1 MPGGSCWVQRI
12 LVPIRVEYTAD
23 SQHDLSSDQTNF
35 FLQIRRE
42 KRLFAY
48 EGFWFHQKF
57 GEVSNSWWS
66 CFSEVSNFYECLR
79 RIVKFFRSYGE
90 KKQRTYSSLLNPSFD
105 FSTKSRSKPVFVL
118 CGEKKKKKR
127 VSESASAAFSSRL
140 KTQNIKSVSPM
151 WLLLH

>member
-1 MPGGSCWVQRI
+1 LRMKVSDFTRSSSRCRSHGVVVEMPLFHEFVF
-12 LVPIRVEYTAD
+12 VFVEK
-23 SQHDLSSDQTNF
+23 SSF
-35 FLQIRRE
+35 FDRMER
-42 KRLFAY
+42 
-48 EGFWFHQKF
+48 
-57 GEVSNSWWS
+57 
-66 CFSEVSNFYECLR
+66 
-79 RIVKFFRSYGE
+79 
-90 KKQRTYSSLLNPSFD
+90 KQRTYSSLLNPSFD

>member
-1 MPGGSCWVQRI
+1 
-12 LVPIRVEYTAD
+12 
-23 SQHDLSSDQTNF
+23 F
-35 FLQIRRE
+35 FDRMER
-42 KRLFAY
+42 
-48 EGFWFHQKF
+48 
-57 GEVSNSWWS
+57 
-66 CFSEVSNFYECLR
+66 
-79 RIVKFFRSYGE
+79 
-90 KKQRTYSSLLNPSFD
+90 KQRTYSSLLNPSFD

>member
-1 MPGGSCWVQRI
+1 MLHYSVLVSFFRSLIINCFFRSLLTSCMGLFISLSLTLLLIFRLCLSLLYCFLIPFIV
-12 LVPIRVEYTAD
+12 RV
-23 SQHDLSSDQTNF
+23 
-35 FLQIRRE
+35 
-42 KRLFAY
+42 
-48 EGFWFHQKF
+48 
-57 GEVSNSWWS
+57 
-66 CFSEVSNFYECLR
+66 FSEYFR
-79 RIVKFFRSYGE
+79 RVVKFFRSYGE

-105 FSTKSRSKPVFVL
+105 FSTKSRSKPAFVL

>member
-1 MPGGSCWVQRI
+1 MTFHRIRPTSFSKFEEKSACLRMKVSDFTRSSARCRTHGEVVFQRC
-12 LVPIRVEYTAD
+12 PIFTNVFVE
-23 SQHDLSSDQTNF
+23 LSSF
-35 FLQIRRE
+35 FDRMER
-42 KRLFAY
+42 
-48 EGFWFHQKF
+48 
-57 GEVSNSWWS
+57 
-66 CFSEVSNFYECLR
+66 
-79 RIVKFFRSYGE
+79 
-90 KKQRTYSSLLNPSFD
+90 KQRTYSSLLNPSFD